1 MARDNRVMFRRCH
14 ATKVALVSSV
24 LFLCLSAALAQVAV
38 TPAKVT
44 MVVGESQ
51 PFRAVDA
58 QGHMLTNVHWTVSRS
73 ELGNIAG
80 GAEVEVIAKQ
90 PGSFTLTAHAGEGYA
105 DAQVEILQGPTLP
118 MGTIRWTG
126 VDWPGCKTAK
136 IIPAVPSET
145 GVADVFEDA
154 ECADGHYIAA
164 YTADGIMAWRRKS
177 TAKAGEQPSAEPIAT
192 ASQLNTQAS
201 ICDSI
206 SLSMKRDDVRALL
219 MARQLTISSET
230 DSTWVIEEEGT
241 ECRLWFDRQ
250 FRVSKKRRTF
260 VSE

>member
-1 MARDNRVMFRRCH
+1 MTHQGRAAKGM
-14 ATKVALVSSV
+14 LVCSV
-24 LFLCLSAALAQVAV
+24 LLLCLSAAIGQVAV

-44 MVVGESQ
+44 MVVGESR

-73 ELGNIAG
+73 ELEDIAG
-80 GAEVEVIAKQ
+80 GAEVEVVAKQ

-118 MGTIRWTG
+118 MGTVRWSG

-136 IIPAVPSET
+136 IMPAVPSAT

-154 ECADGHYIAA
+154 ECTDGHYVAA
-164 YTADGIMAWRRKS
+164 YTADGIMAWRRKT
-177 TAKAGEQPSAEPIAT
+177 TAKGGVQPSAEQIAT
-192 ASQLNTQAS
+192 AAQLNTHAS

-206 SLSMKRDDVRALL
+206 SLAMKRDGVRALL
-219 MARQLTISSET
+219 VERQLATSSET

-241 ECRLWFDRQ
+241 ECRLWFDRE